1 MIIVL
6 PRQGLKHQLRN
17 TSFSMSEIVLGI
29 DPGSRITGYGIVKSS
44 GGSLMYLGSGCI
56 NAGNGPIYERLLTI
70 FQAVGTL
77 VEQFKPTVMAI
88 EETFLAK
95 NVQSTVKLA
104 EARGVAMVAAAQ
116 VGLKVY
122 EYTPMQIKQAVVG
135 YGAAQK
141 YQVQYM
147 VQQILKLSGTPQS
160 DAADALACAIC
171 HAYTA
176 KVTTAMGEHI
186 SLASS
191 VHGRYRRN

>member
-1 MIIVL
+1 MD
-6 PRQGLKHQLRN
+6 
-17 TSFSMSEIVLGI
+17 IVLGI

-44 GGSLMYLGSGCI
+44 QAAISYLGSGCI
-56 NAGNGPIYERLLTI
+56 NTGSGPLYQRLMII

-77 VEQFKPTVMAI
+77 IEQFQPTVMAI

-104 EARGVAMVAAAQ
+104 EARGAAMVAGAKA
-116 VGLKVY
+116 GLKVY

-141 YQVQYM
+141 NQVQYM
-147 VQQILKLSGTPQS
+147 VRQILKLSGTPQT
-160 DAADALACAIC
+160 DAADALACALC

-176 KVTTAMGEHI
+176 KVTTAMGGEI
-186 SLASS
+186 SLAPS
-191 VHGRYRRN
+191 VHGRYRRR